1 MNDLINSKAEYEDE
15 AADEAPHNN
24 DHDDDDKDLSDLLSR
39 VQVASKHILAQ
50 IETQDQDFNKLA
62 QFVEQSAEQ
71 RHHDHDD

>member
-1 MNDLINSKAEYEDE
+1 MNDLINSKAECEDE

-24 DHDDDDKDLSDLLSR
+24 DHDDDKDLSDLLSR

-62 QFVEQSAEQ
+62 QFVEQRAEQ